1 VQGGIGGLSLIG
13 GVGALASGTVFAPTG
28 LGFLQVLAPVLPV
41 AMIGIGAVQLV
52 MAIGLLRGLK
62 WAWTLAVGF
71 ELVHTLADVGFVM
84 DRSFA
89 LDKLVGLSIILASLA
104 YLLRPSVRDYF
115 EGL

>member
-1 VQGGIGGLSLIG
+1 
-13 GVGALASGTVFAPTG
+13 
-28 LGFLQVLAPVLPV
+28 
-41 AMIGIGAVQLV
+41 MIGIGAVQLV

-89 LDKLVGLSIILASLA
+89 LDKLVGLIIIVATLA
-104 YLLRPSVRDYF
+104 YLLRPSVRDYV